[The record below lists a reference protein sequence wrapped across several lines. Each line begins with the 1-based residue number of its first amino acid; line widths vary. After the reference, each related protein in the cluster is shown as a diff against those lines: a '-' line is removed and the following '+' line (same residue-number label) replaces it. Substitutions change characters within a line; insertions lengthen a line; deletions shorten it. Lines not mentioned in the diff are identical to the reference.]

1 MTRPSEAS
9 VVPIRLT
16 VDGRSGLTLWA
27 TPWEE
32 DGEEWQAFLG
42 SGQRLLVFG
51 TAEELAEYL
60 RTDPD
65 NDLSDHPQWSMLIT
79 LPPDQLTPEDGYD
92 LNLDDAYDLAAGD
105 PDPYTVSDLSDLVDI
120 VQRIAECCDEGT
132 LMRLVEETP
141 EFAELLS
148 DEVSYAGTDGGERWT
163 AVGKAIDRSWELLLG
178 RLQGLLEW
186 RGEPVFRADSDD
198 ADEDEDDELNTDET
212 GDREGDEA
220 SSAGGHGDRS
230 RSGSAQRQVGTTG
243 RVSVDDPAREGPDGE
258 QYDVWAISGITP
270 IQLTVPDGT
279 GYTLRTYAGPDEEAT
294 FLGSDMMVD
303 VFRTATGL
311 SAFCQEETQHDLA
324 EMVTWPDI
332 QEAGALPVQADEE
345 ETYDLT
351 EPTPDGLDLVRDL
364 AEYCQLAGVTETI
377 GDADTPPADWDAV
390 LTEVSSCLRWH
401 D

>member
-42 SGQRLLVFG
+42 SGQRVLVFG
-51 TAEELAEYL
+51 TPQELADYL
-60 RTDPD
+60 RSDPD
-65 NDLSDHPQWSMLIT
+65 NDLSDHPQWAMLIT
-79 LPPDQLTPEDGYD
+79 LPPDQLQPEEGYD
-92 LNLDDAYDLAAGD
+92 LNLDDAYDLASSE

-120 VQRIAECCDEGT
+120 VQRMAECCDEGT
-132 LMRLVEETP
+132 LLRLVEDTP

-163 AVGKAIDRSWELLLG
+163 AVGKAIDRSWELLLA
-178 RLQGLLEW
+178 RLQSLLEW
-186 RGEPVFRADSDD
+186 RGEPVYRVDADEDADD
-198 ADEDEDDELNTDET
+198 EDEDEDDEDDSGGPGLNGTVDRGGRSAAARQGGST
-212 GDREGDEA
+212 GPA
-220 SSAGGHGDRS
+220 T
-230 RSGSAQRQVGTTG
+230 Q
-243 RVSVDDPAREGPDGE
+243 DDPARSGPDGE

-270 IQLTVPDGT
+270 IQLTVPAGT

-294 FLGSDMMVD
+294 FLGSDMTVD
-303 VFRTATGL
+303 VFRTAEGL
-311 SAFCQEETQHDLA
+311 ALFCREETNHDLA

-332 QEAGALPVQADEE
+332 QEASSLPVEADEE
-345 ETYDLT
+345 EIYDLGN
-351 EPTPDGLDLVRDL
+351 PTPGTLELVRDI
-364 AEYCQLAGVTETI
+364 AEYCQLEGVVAAVGEDT
-377 GDADTPPADWDAV
+377 DTPPADWDAV
-390 LTEVSSCLRWH
+390 LNEVSSCLRWH